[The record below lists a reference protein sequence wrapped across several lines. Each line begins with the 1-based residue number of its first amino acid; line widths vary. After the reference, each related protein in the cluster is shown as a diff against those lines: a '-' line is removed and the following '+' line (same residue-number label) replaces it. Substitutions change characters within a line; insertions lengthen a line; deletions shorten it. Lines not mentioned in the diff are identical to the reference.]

1 MRTIRTI
8 HRTIATTAVVAMM
21 GGAAAN
27 AGVTD
32 IDVTQTSGDL
42 LFANVTRTCFNKDD
56 TKAHFKLDTL
66 VVTEP
71 ISSLGQ
77 GSSGGH
83 PGVAWWDLEIKVTR
97 DTPKD
102 AAGNEIDQD
111 EMISIDKD
119 VTNNTDLPWHDFH
132 ITLGTGLG
140 DNFVES
146 NETDFLFFKTD
157 PNPPQE
163 KSGQF
168 KLLGFDEPNAPDN
181 VWFKVNG
188 PDFGPNSL
196 LAANFWLAMNV
207 PDAFFTPAGADVQM
221 ATFTVRQHAT
231 IPEPATLAML
241 GFGLAAV
248 GFVRRRRA

>member
-27 AGVTD
+27 AGVID
-32 IDVTQTSGDL
+32 IQVTQTSGDIGA
-42 LFANVTRTCFNKDD
+42 ANTLTQQFFGAG
-56 TKAHFKLDTL
+56 TQQAHFSLATL
-66 VVTEP
+66 QVDEP
-71 ISSLGQ
+71 ISSLGH
-77 GSSGGH
+77 GSAGSH

-97 DTPKD
+97 STGQT
-102 AAGNEIDQD
+102 GN

-119 VTNNTDLPWHDFH
+119 VFNKTDIPWHDFH
-132 ITLGTGLG
+132 LTLGTGLG

-146 NETDFLFFKTD
+146 GENDLLFFKT
-157 PNPPQE
+157 NPAPQD
-163 KSGQF
+163 STGQF
-168 KLLGFDEPNAPDN
+168 ALLGFDEPVDPDN

-188 PDFGPNSL
+188 TDFGPDPTMQNP
-196 LAANFWLAMNV
+196 AIFWLAMQV
-207 PDAFFTPAGADVQM
+207 PDAFFGNDDM
-221 ATFTVRQHAT
+221 ATFTLREHAT